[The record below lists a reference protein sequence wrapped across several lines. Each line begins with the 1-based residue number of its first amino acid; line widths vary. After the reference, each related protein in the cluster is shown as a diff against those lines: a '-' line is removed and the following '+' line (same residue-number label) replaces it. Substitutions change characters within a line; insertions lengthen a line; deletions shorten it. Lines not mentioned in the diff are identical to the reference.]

1 MLVRNNEYVSIFLV
15 DKGKVTEVKP
25 NKTIDLTEQQFK
37 TLKKMYNLSKETKEE
52 TNVKT
57 NKKSRK

>member
-1 MLVRNNEYVSIFLV
+1 MLVKNNEYVSIFLV
-15 DKGKVTEVKP
+15 EKGKVTEVKP

-37 TLKKMYNLSKETKEE
+37 TLKKIYNLSKKEE